1 MHIYF
6 GHSRAADTVIMP
18 MLNITKISTIVVQPA
33 AARGDD
39 DSDTLETELMQEAA
53 FAHQGMRSFR

>member
-1 MHIYF
+1 
-6 GHSRAADTVIMP
+6 MP

-53 FAHQGMRSFR
+53 FAHQGMRSFQ